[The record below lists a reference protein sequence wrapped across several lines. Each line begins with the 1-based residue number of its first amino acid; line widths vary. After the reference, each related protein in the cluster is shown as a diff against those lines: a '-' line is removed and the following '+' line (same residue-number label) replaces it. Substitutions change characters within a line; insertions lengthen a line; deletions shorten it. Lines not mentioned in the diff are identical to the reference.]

1 MIDVLF
7 ISPGNATGVYQ
18 GLSTDYS
25 AIEPPTWAL
34 LLAEACRSKNYS
46 VGLIDVNAEQLNKEQ
61 VLNRINSYNP
71 RLICFVVYGQNVNAG
86 TVSMSGALYLSEYLK
101 ECKIQI
107 PISYLGSYIQSL
119 PIKTLTDEPSIDFGF
134 TNEGVYSL
142 FNVLSQENIDVNNL
156 GHIKG
161 IVWRENGTPKINPSE
176 RVVPNDRMDIDLPGY
191 AWDLLPM
198 KEKPLDLYRAP
209 MWHAEYDQN
218 KRSPYAAIQTS
229 LGCQFGCDFCMINI
243 LNRNDEDEI
252 GVAGNYSSMRYW
264 SPEFI
269 IKEFDKLV
277 ELGVYTIK
285 ITDEMFLLN
294 RKYYV
299 PLCELLKDRG
309 YGEFLRMWAYS
320 RVDTV
325 RRPDLLKLVREAGIK
340 WLALGIESGDKT
352 VRLEVSKGKF
362 EDVDINKVINQVHET
377 DIEVMANYIF
387 GLPGDTKESM
397 QATLDLSKDLCTFG
411 WNAYAAMALPGSK
424 LYKDALV
431 KGIPLPNT
439 YEGYSFHGYETLPL
453 PTETLSAAEI
463 LEFRDKAFDEYHS
476 YPPFLEKIKNK
487 FGQIAVDNI
496 NEMLKVKLKR
506 KIIENGK
513 SSN

>member
-7 ISPGNATGVYQ
+7 ISPGNANGIYQ
-18 GLSTDYS
+18 NLANDYA

-34 LLAEACRSKNYS
+34 LLAQSCRSIGYTVS
-46 VGLIDVNAEQLNKEQ
+46 IIDANAEQLDKEE
-61 VLNRINSYNP
+61 VAKRVKNLNP
-71 RLICFVVYGQNVNAG
+71 RLVCFVVYGQNVNAG
-86 TVSMSGALYLSEYLK
+86 TVNMSGATHLSKYFK
-101 ECKIQI
+101 EIDICT
-107 PISYLGSYIQSL
+107 PICYIGSYVQAV
-119 PIKTLTDEPSIDFGF
+119 PTKTLNDEPSIDFVF
-134 TNEGVYSL
+134 TNEGVYAL
-142 FNVLSQENIDVNNL
+142 WNVLKEKTIDISNL
-156 GHIKG
+156 EHIRG
-161 IVWRENGTPKINPSE
+161 IAWRKKGTPIINKAE
-176 RVVPNDRMDIDLPGY
+176 KVVSNDRMDIDLPGY
-191 AWDLLPM
+191 AWDLLPY

-209 MWHAEYDQN
+209 MWHAEYDQS
-218 KRSPYAAIQTS
+218 KRSPYAALQTS

-243 LNRNDEDEI
+243 LNRNDEEEI
-252 GVAGNYSSMRYW
+252 GVAGHYSLMRHW

-299 PLCELLKDRG
+299 PLCEMLRDKG
-309 YGEFLRMWAYS
+309 YGKFLRMWAYS

-362 EDVDINKVINQVHET
+362 EDVDINKVIQQVHDV

-387 GLPGDTKESM
+387 GLPSDTKESM
-397 QATLDLSKDLCTFG
+397 QKTLDLSKELCTFG

-424 LYKDALV
+424 LYKEAVD
-431 KGIPLPNT
+431 KGIPLPDT

-453 PTETLSAAEI
+453 PTETLTAAEI
-463 LEFRDKAFDEYHS
+463 LEFRDKAFEEYHS
-476 YPPFLEKIKNK
+476 YPPFLEKVKNK
-487 FGQIAVDNI
+487 FGNIAVDNI
-496 NEMLKVKLKR
+496 LNMLEVKLKR
-506 KIIENGK
+506 KITK
-513 SSN
+513 